1 MSRSVGMSQLGIAY
15 LVLSTQYPVLRA
27 FPFRRAAVC
36 LVLFLC
42 SASPALA
49 APPKV
54 NFFFPAGGQRG
65 QSVNVTAAGEFSNW
79 PVQVWS
85 DRPGLTAA
93 CESDKGKLKI
103 EIAADAVPGTYW
115 LRLHDGEGAA
125 SLRPFVV
132 GMLPEIAEAE
142 TNDLPA
148 KPQVVES
155 RVVVNGKL
163 AKNGDVDGYAMDL
176 KQGQTLVAAVQ
187 ANSLLGS
194 PFDSVLQICELVERP
209 QTTSREP
216 HVEAFVLAQNHD
228 SVGLDPLLVYTA
240 PRDGKYLVRLFAFPS
255 EPNSTI
261 GFAGGDNYV
270 YRLTLTT
277 GGFVDHGLPLVA
289 TREAT
294 QVRLAG
300 WNLSEGLAL
309 DVPVADS
316 DVTWLFHPAAAGTWP
331 LARMGQP
338 SSLPIVGKRDAC
350 PTIALPSTISGCLE
364 TENESHSFAFAGTK
378 GQQIRLRTESRS
390 LGFPTD
396 LNLAVAD
403 SAGNIVAEQDDAE
416 RDQRDPALNVTLP
429 ADGEY
434 RATVRDLAGRGGL
447 RMAYRLTIETPE
459 PDFDLSLAADSF
471 VLAADKPLEIPLTV
485 SGRDGLSGDVEIHV
499 HGLPAGVTADPL
511 SVKAAGASGDGG
523 NRGRRGR
530 RGGNQSAAQT
540 NAKLILKADPAAIQP
555 GGGPI
560 RIEGKYK
567 DDDGELVRTATFA
580 LGLPLTGKHDAVWLT
595 VRK

>member
-1 MSRSVGMSQLGIAY
+1 MLRLGTVYMA
-15 LVLSTQYPVLRA
+15 LRA

-36 LVLFLC
+36 LALFLC
-42 SASPALA
+42 FASPLHA

-65 QSVNVTAAGEFSNW
+65 QSVSVFAAGEFSSW
-79 PVQVWS
+79 PVQIWS
-85 DRPGLTAA
+85 DRPGLTVA
-93 CESDKGKLKI
+93 CKSDKGKLKI

-132 GMLPEIAEAE
+132 GTLPEVAEAE

-148 KPQVVES
+148 KPQAVEP

-187 ANSLLGS
+187 ANSVLGS
-194 PFDSVLQICELVERP
+194 PFDSVLQICELIERP
-209 QTTSREP
+209 QSVSRER
-216 HVEAFVLAQNHD
+216 HVEAFILAQNHD

-240 PRDGKYLVRLFAFPS
+240 PRDSKYLVRLFAFPS

-277 GGFVDHGLPLVA
+277 GGYVDHALPLVT

-294 QVRLAG
+294 QMKLAG
-300 WNLSEGLAL
+300 WNLPDGLTVDAPAS
-309 DVPVADS
+309 DSPVS
-316 DVTWLFHPAAAGTWP
+316 WLFHPEAAGTWS
-331 LARMGQP
+331 LSRVGLVGQA
-338 SSLPIVGKRDAC
+338 SRLSIIGKRDAS
-350 PTIALPSTISGCLE
+350 PTITLPSTISGCLQTANE
-364 TENESHSFAFAGTK
+364 THSFTFAGTK
-378 GQQIRLRTESRS
+378 GQQIRLRTASRS

-396 LNLAVAD
+396 LNLTVAD
-403 SAGNIVAEQDDAE
+403 SARNIVAEQDDAE
-416 RDQRDPALNVTLP
+416 RDQRDPVLNVTLP

-434 RATVRDLAGRGGL
+434 RATILDLAGRGGL
-447 RMAYRLTIETPE
+447 RMTYQLTIETPE
-459 PDFDLSLAADSF
+459 PDFELSLAADSF
-471 VLAADKPLEIPLTV
+471 VLATDKPLEIPLTV
-485 SGRDGLSGDVEIHV
+485 SGRDGFSGDVEILV
-499 HGLPAGVTADPL
+499 HGLPAGVTAEPL

-530 RGGNQSAAQT
+530 RGGNQPAAQA

-567 DDDGELVRTATFA
+567 DDDGELVRRATFP
-580 LGLPLTGKHDAVWLT
+580 LGLPLTGKHDAAWLT